1 MAMLLALL
9 AAASAHCAPVS
20 LALGEMPASY
30 RGRRFREISAS
41 FATAYDRACN
51 EGLLKAK
58 SLAPSRRLVLFN
70 APDANVAS
78 IYTAKGRTIL
88 EYYFVTHD
96 GKTHVPSATELHEAI
111 YCALHGASAKEQEES
126 GRCLPD

>member
-1 MAMLLALL
+1 MLFAFL
-9 AAASAHCAPVS
+9 AAATAHCAPVS
-20 LALGEMPASY
+20 LVLGEMPASY

-41 FATAYDRACN
+41 FTSAYDRACK

-58 SLAPSRRLVLFN
+58 QLASSNRLMLHN

-78 IYTAKGRTIL
+78 IYNAKGRTLL

-96 GKTHVPSATELHEAI
+96 GKTHVPSAAELHEAI
-111 YCALHGASAKEQEES
+111 YCATHGASAKEQEES